1 MATVEAIPEGAEGS
15 VLEATQQDFLQEAK
29 SLIAQHYK
37 RINENKPQVTSINVF
52 KNKHQKPKTG
62 RFIPFEIK
70 KSEILDIVQEHRMVL
85 RSINYPKDTSKCPPS
100 EEDSEQISSSKPH
113 VLNLKEKYQP
123 EDPLQKEQVKL
134 GKIITDIESVSKKM
148 EKEKQLRLKKPR
160 MLESFHSHVGLN
172 LQNLTSSLGHLR
184 GPAEKMLYDW
194 RSFAWRRSSHPP
206 HESTQSLAGSSGIF
220 KDYYMKSYKKK
231 ELPTKPD
238 QKPSKRAKAV
248 PKSDKLDS
256 KVKRIGPHIEIY
268 QLFQERNK
276 LIFTKRIVKL
286 ITITQAFIRGWLERK
301 RLQRLKTKAL
311 YHGPNLKAVIMM
323 YQFLI
328 YRIRHR
334 LGLWRT
340 RQVINF
346 GELEEWMDRKKFY
359 ETMFAKREDWQGLER
374 SELMKYF
381 NDCGHFPTQSQI
393 DEYWDLFH
401 RHSQGKYSEVI
412 KKSNAIELLFTLY
425 PPLGAKVN
433 IGTRLRSTWLRP
445 IVDGEEGYKYIVSGH
460 PILKRANI
468 QTAGRLVANSIRE
481 RKMRQFYKS

>member
-52 KNKHQKPKTG
+52 KNKQQKPKTG

-70 KSEILDIVQEHRMVL
+70 KSEILDIVQEHRMIL
-85 RSINYPKDTSKCPPS
+85 RSINYPKETFKCPPS
-100 EEDSEQISSSKPH
+100 KEDSEQISSSKPH

-194 RSFAWRRSSHPP
+194 RSFAWRRSSRPP

-220 KDYYMKSYKKK
+220 KDYYM
-231 ELPTKPD
+231 
-238 QKPSKRAKAV
+238 
-248 PKSDKLDS
+248 
-256 KVKRIGPHIEIY
+256 
-268 QLFQERNK
+268 
-276 LIFTKRIVKL
+276 
-286 ITITQAFIRGWLERK
+286 
-301 RLQRLKTKAL
+301 AL

-340 RQVINF
+340 RQIINF

-381 NDCGHFPTQSQI
+381 NDCGHFPTQSQM

-425 PPLGAKVN
+425 PPQGARVN
-433 IGTRLRSTWLRP
+433 ISTRLRSTWLRP

-468 QTAGRLVANSIRE
+468 QTAGKLVANSIRE